1 MSLRGVCTIAASLV
15 LALRASAQTPTSGE
29 VVAGQTTITLPDSS
43 AYSPAARRILALEV
57 KRSAAIAAHDTAWL
71 ATVYAPD
78 FRGVAPDLRF
88 TIDELEVRD
97 FGAAVTVM
105 GRLRTLRGGELAGE
119 SRYLHT
125 YIRRGNYWWIVAAA
139 GSAVPP
145 DADRH

>member
-1 MSLRGVCTIAASLV
+1 MCLRRACTVAASLV
-15 LALRASAQTPTSGE
+15 LPLRASAQTPTSGE